1 MELVFPDPS
10 DSESLQAPSLKPR
23 ADAGEGFQEKYP
35 LTSAESEIIWGI
47 NEYTKYRL
55 KWPDLKLK

>member
-1 MELVFPDPS
+1 MELASRGPW

-23 ADAGEGFQEKYP
+23 ADTGEGFQEKYP
-35 LTSAESEIIWGI
+35 LTSAESEIIWAI

-55 KWPDLKLK
+55 MWPDLK